1 MSEKPFTPDPTGPP
15 PGFRGRR
22 PLGPGY
28 LLAALVAIG
37 IGLLA
42 PLLLGSFSHRQA
54 LVLALVEGL
63 CLVAVAIGIV
73 LLFRRLRASH
83 EALWSLARRD
93 ELTGV
98 GNYRALHERLA
109 EEIARHGRHRRE
121 FALILLDLDGFK
133 EVNERLGHL
142 AGDRLLAQVGDALRA
157 ELRTEDS
164 VFRQGG
170 DEFAAVVPET
180 NAEEAAEVAA
190 RLRGRIARQGFGT
203 DEEMP
208 LSAATGYAVYPGD
221 GTTAQALLGVADSDL
236 FAAKRSTRLV

>member
-1 MSEKPFTPDPTGPP
+1 MSETRFNSNSTGPP
-15 PGFRGRR
+15 PYLGRRR
-22 PLGPGY
+22 PLAPGY
-28 LLAALVAIG
+28 LLAALLAIG

-42 PLLLGSFSHRQA
+42 PLLLGSFSDRQA
-54 LVLALVEGL
+54 LLLALVEGL

-73 LLFRRLRASH
+73 LLVRRLHASH

-109 EEIARHGRHRRE
+109 EEIARHRRHRRE

-133 EVNERLGHL
+133 EVNERFGHL
-142 AGDRLLAQVGDALRA
+142 AGDRLLAEVGDALRA
-157 ELRTEDS
+157 ELRAEDS

-190 RLRGRIARQGFGT
+190 RLRGRIARRGFGT
-203 DEEMP
+203 DEEMG

-221 GTTAQALLGVADSDL
+221 GTTAETLLGVADTDL
-236 FAAKRSTRLV
+236 FAAKRSTRLA

>member
-1 MSEKPFTPDPTGPP
+1 MSETRFHSDATGPRSE
-15 PGFRGRR
+15 FAGRR
-22 PLGPGY
+22 PLAPAY
-28 LLAALVAIG
+28 LLAALLAIG

-54 LVLALVEGL
+54 LLLAAVEAL
-63 CLVAVAIGIV
+63 CLIAVAIGIV
-73 LLFRRLRASH
+73 LLFRRLHASH

-109 EEIARHGRHRRE
+109 EEIARHRRHGRE

-142 AGDRLLAQVGDALRA
+142 AGDRLLAEVGEALRA
-157 ELRTEDS
+157 ELRAEDS

-190 RLRGRIARQGFGT
+190 RLRGRIARRGLGS
-203 DEEMP
+203 DVEMP
-208 LSAATGYAVYPGD
+208 LSAATGYAIYPAD
-221 GTTAQALLGVADSDL
+221 GTTAEGLLGVADSDL
-236 FAAKRSTRLV
+236 FAAKRSGRLV